1 MFLSMVGLLGCAMV
15 VGVFVRTQHRRGE
28 TASVLTDDSAAKYG
42 AIPPQVTPRTEGD
55 TSGL

>member
-1 MFLSMVGLLGCAMV
+1 MV

-55 TSGL
+55 TSGLWAATECVQCTPL